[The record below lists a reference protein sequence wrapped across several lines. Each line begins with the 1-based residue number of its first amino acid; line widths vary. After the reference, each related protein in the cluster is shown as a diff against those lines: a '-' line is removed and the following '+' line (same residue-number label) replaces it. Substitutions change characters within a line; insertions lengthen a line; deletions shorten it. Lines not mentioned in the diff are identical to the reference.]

1 MVAWTRSMPRQ
12 APNSPGVNGLGSG
25 APSRSSAPLDSI
37 PELLDIRKYFGY
49 CLRTANNVAPREG
62 RLAMTITTAQYT
74 VLAANDGLRRALVSK
89 VTGEAAGGAF
99 AYFTVEVSPRGGPPL
114 HLHHKQEE
122 TIHVVNGRFKVRI
135 GEEIFELDEGGFAYL
150 PSKVPH
156 AFLNLTDAPAEI
168 IVVYTPGGGHHFY
181 EELGPATRNGTPDR
195 AVVAAIF
202 EKHDMSLLGPPLSD
216 D

>member
-1 MVAWTRSMPRQ
+1 
-12 APNSPGVNGLGSG
+12 
-25 APSRSSAPLDSI
+25 
-37 PELLDIRKYFGY
+37 
-49 CLRTANNVAPREG
+49 
-62 RLAMTITTAQYT
+62 MTTTTAQYT
-74 VLAANDGLRRALVSK
+74 VLAANDGLRLRSGPGRDLVFK
-89 VTGEAAGGAF
+89 VTGEDTGGAF
-99 AYFTVEVSPRGGPPL
+99 DYFTVEVAPHGGPPL
-114 HLHHKQEE
+114 HVHHKP
-122 TIHVVNGRFKVRI
+122 
-135 GEEIFELDEGGFAYL
+135 GGDDPRPERALQGQDRRGDLRTRSRRLAYL